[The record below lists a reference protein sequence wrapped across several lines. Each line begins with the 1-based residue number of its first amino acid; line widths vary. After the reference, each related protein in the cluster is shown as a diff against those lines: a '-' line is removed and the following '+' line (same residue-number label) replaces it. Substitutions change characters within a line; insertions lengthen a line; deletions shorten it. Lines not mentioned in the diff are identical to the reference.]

1 MTYSITCRSVMLSV
15 RERAA
20 PRSYFVTFCFYC
32 QMSHTLCS
40 GCTEFLKMDE
50 HLETNRIQI
59 YF

>member
-1 MTYSITCRSVMLSV
+1 MMLSV

-40 GCTEFLKMDE
+40 GCTEFLKMDK